1 MSPALAVEAKGQEG
15 WNEAWGLRGAV
26 GAMEWACDWPFAASL
41 GPPAVW
47 GQAGKGSQLAIL
59 AWLEKGA
66 SRPAGERM
74 EQAGQ
79 RPGPQSYSW
88 SCLN

>member
-1 MSPALAVEAKGQEG
+1 MTGLSLRV
-15 WNEAWGLRGAV
+15 WGLR
-26 GAMEWACDWPFAASL
+26 
-41 GPPAVW
+41 AVW

-66 SRPAGERM
+66 SGPAGVRM

-88 SCLN
+88 SCLNSVDGDKD